1 MDSDLQC
8 CVNFCCT
15 AKWFSYQTVKNL
27 PAMQKTLVWSLV
39 QKDPLEKGMA
49 TYSSILAWR
58 IPRTK
63 ELGRLQS
70 MGLPRVRHDW
80 MTLNFHVY
88 IYMLLLRLQSCPTL
102 CNPID
107 VSPPGS
113 PVPEILQARTL
124 EWVAIS
130 FSSAWK
136 WEVIVKSVS
145 RVLLLASPWTATY
158 QAPPSMGFSYIYIY
172 IYVYF
177 ILFSIITG
185 CQI

>member
-70 MGLPRVRHDW
+70 AGLPRVRHDW

-102 CNPID
+102 CSPID
-107 VSPPGS
+107 GSPPGS

-130 FSSAWK
+130 FSNAWK
-136 WEVIVKSVS
+136 WEVIVKSCPTLS
-145 RVLLLASPWTATY
+145 EPMDCNLPGS
-158 QAPPSMGFSYIYIY
+158 SIHGIFIYIY
-172 IYVYF
+172 IYF
-177 ILFSIITG
+177 ILFSIITW